1 MENKMKLTKKLSLS
15 EIAENQTDFE
25 ISDYQDYVIGSLEN
39 GQIVCLFDDICSYI
53 ALINPQ
59 DQNYL
64 FFADEFPSDD
74 FSQKTLNKI
83 NKIFDEYLIPFGS

>member
-1 MENKMKLTKKLSLS
+1 MKLTKKLLLS

-25 ISDYQDYVIGSLEN
+25 ISDYQEYIIGSLEN
-39 GQIVCLFDDICSYI
+39 GQIICLFDDICSYSAI
-53 ALINPQ
+53 ITPQ
-59 DQNYL
+59 AQNYL
-64 FFADEFPSDD
+64 FYADEYPSND

>member
-1 MENKMKLTKKLSLS
+1 MKLTKKLLLS

-25 ISDYQDYVIGSLEN
+25 ISDYQEYIIGSLEN
-39 GQIVCLFDDICSYI
+39 GQIICLCDDTYSYI

-64 FFADEFPSDD
+64 FFADEFPSND